1 MAVAVKNTPETR
13 TTTVFDRL
21 AAASL
26 AGVVYVLGSVGIVFK
41 GLPALWGQLG
51 LATDTFMGV
60 ALLVL
65 VLPLVALVVLAVV
78 GVRLAGP
85 KPRVGLKAGIFMGLV
100 LLLFL
105 ALIGRW
111 IGGILEGWVYD
122 GGWFP
127 GSEALVG
134 GIIAAVIVG
143 LLALW
148 LLRIFFRPGF
158 EAWLVRFEEAGWFS
172 ARSFKP
178 GQGLRVRRGTIL
190 GILLLAG
197 SGIWVL
203 VNRGTLGA
211 GGWELNI
218 PFTGKFVVDDI
229 GDAASVLEKDPPPQ
243 YQVVDAGAAEGLE
256 VDATLSLDRAKEID
270 EKVIGPLAEAK
281 RKALTA
287 LTASLLQQA
296 LEKAVI
302 QKPKLKDSL
311 DAIKPVAAGKVTSD
325 KKAARLVQ
333 ESLEDLKKAMNNKE
347 VSDPEI
353 SRVVGWI
360 EMVEQFDGPLSQP
373 GLQRFLVQREID
385 RTVKAEQEREKERK
399 RVSKESAV
407 GSITGNAVA
416 RIAEWAEKDRLPV
429 LAPVLDR
436 FRVRDINS
444 GLDPLNF
451 RIVKDTP
458 PEFIVGGESI
468 WFERD
473 RIVNQSDFDAKVEE
487 VKKRLKSSGVS
498 TADVE
503 DLAKKAAPPTK
514 PMEGRVVYASITLLP
529 AVRFTLPLLLL
540 LLTIWLAWR
549 IVNLPTF
556 GDFLIATE
564 AELNKVSWT
573 TRTRLW
579 QDTLVVLTTMILM
592 AIFLFVVDIAWGKI
606 LSWPPIG
613 VLQVKSQTEK
623 PKDEA
628 NLKW

>member
-13 TTTVFDRL
+13 TTTLFDRL

-41 GLPALWGQLG
+41 GLPALWEQLG

-60 ALLVL
+60 ALLGL
-65 VLPLVALVVLAVV
+65 VLLVALVVLVVV

-85 KPRVGLKAGIFMGLV
+85 TPRVGLKAGIFMGLC
-100 LLLFL
+100 LLLLL
-105 ALIGRW
+105 ALVGRW

-148 LLRIFFRPGF
+148 LLRVFFRPGF

-203 VNRGTLGA
+203 VNRGTLSA

-218 PFTGKFVVDDI
+218 PFTGKFVVDDP
-229 GDAASVLEKDPPPQ
+229 GDAVSVLETSPPPQ
-243 YQVVDAGAAEGLE
+243 YEVVDAGAAEGLE
-256 VDATLSLDRAKEID
+256 VNAMLSLDRAKEID

-281 RKALTA
+281 RKALKA
-287 LTASLLQQA
+287 LTAELLAQA
-296 LEKAVI
+296 VAKARV
-302 QKPKLKDSL
+302 QKPKLK
-311 DAIKPVAAGKVTSD
+311 GN
-325 KKAARLVQ
+325 
-333 ESLEDLKKAMNNKE
+333 LEDLKRAMNNKE

-353 SRVVGWI
+353 SRVVAWI
-360 EMVEQFDGPLSQP
+360 EMVEQFDEPLSQP
-373 GLQRFLVQREID
+373 GLKRFLVQREID

-458 PEFIVGGESI
+458 PEFSVAGESV
-468 WFERD
+468 WFERN
-473 RIVNQSDFDAKVEE
+473 RIVNQSDFDTKVEE
-487 VKKRLKSSGVS
+487 LKKRLKGSVDS
-498 TADVE
+498 TVDIE

-514 PMEGRVVYASITLLP
+514 PMEGHVVYASITLLP

-592 AIFLFVVDIAWGKI
+592 AVFLFVVDIAWGKI

-613 VLQVKSQTEK
+613 VLQVKKVQEQ

>member
-13 TTTVFDRL
+13 TTSLFDRL
-21 AAASL
+21 SAASL
-26 AGVVYVLGSVGIVFK
+26 AGVVYVLGTVGIVFK
-41 GLPALWGQLG
+41 GLPELWGQLG
-51 LATDTFMGV
+51 LATDSFLGV
-60 ALLVL
+60 ALLGL
-65 VLPLVALVVLAVV
+65 VLLAALVVLVIV

-85 KPRVGLKAGIFMGLV
+85 TPRPGLKAGIFMGLF
-100 LLLFL
+100 LLLVL

-127 GSEALVG
+127 TGSEALIG

-148 LLRIFFRPGF
+148 VLRIFFRRGF

-172 ARSFKP
+172 GKAFKP

-203 VNRGTLGA
+203 VNRGTLGS
-211 GGWELNI
+211 GGWEINI
-218 PFTGKFVVDDI
+218 PFTGKFVVEDI

-243 YQVVDAGAAEGLE
+243 YEVKKVGEAEGLE
-256 VDATLSLDRAKEID
+256 PDTMLSLARANEVDKNI
-270 EKVIGPLAEAK
+270 IGPLAQAK
-281 RKALTA
+281 RKG
-287 LTASLLQQA
+287 
-296 LEKAVI
+296 LETLIAVLRERAVAKARV
-302 QKPKLKDSL
+302 QKPGLPD
-311 DAIKPVAAGKVTSD
+311 
-325 KKAARLVQ
+325 
-333 ESLEDLKKAMNNKE
+333 SLEDLKRAMNNKE

-353 SRVVGWI
+353 TRVVGWI
-360 EMVEQFDGPLSQP
+360 ETLEQFKVPLGEP
-373 GLQRFLVQREID
+373 GLKRFLVQREID
-385 RTVKAEQEREKERK
+385 RTVSAEQDREKERK
-399 RVSKESAV
+399 RVTKESGV
-407 GSITGNAVA
+407 GSITGDAMA
-416 RIAEWAEKDRLPV
+416 RISEWAEKDRLPI

-436 FRVRDINS
+436 FRVRDINND
-444 GLDPLNF
+444 LDPLHF
-451 RIVKDTP
+451 RIVREDP
-458 PEFIVGGESI
+458 PEFRAYPDA
-468 WFERD
+468 WFKPGQ
-473 RIVNQSDFDAKVEE
+473 IVNQSDFDT
-487 VKKRLKSSGVS
+487 R
-498 TADVE
+498 VE
-503 DLAKKAAPPTK
+503 DLKKKLKGSINPSVDIEDIAKKAAPPTK
-514 PMEGRVVYASITLLP
+514 PIEGRVVYASITLLP

-613 VLQVKSQTEK
+613 VLQVKSQQDK
-623 PKDEA
+623 PKDDA
-628 NLKW
+628 NMKW